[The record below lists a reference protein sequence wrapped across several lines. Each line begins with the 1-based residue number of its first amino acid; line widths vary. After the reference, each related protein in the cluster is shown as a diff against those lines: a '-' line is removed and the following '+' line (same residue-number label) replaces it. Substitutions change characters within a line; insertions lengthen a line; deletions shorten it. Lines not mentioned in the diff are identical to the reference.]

1 MRAEAEGVSVAL
13 AAREVLAP
21 RTLASRLS
29 EVRGAARLDLG
40 EVLRSRWPVFT
51 GGAYALLAAVFIN
64 AGLRESTTMGF
75 TGLGRVLLALSH
87 ALVLVLPLL
96 ALMATGQVISRA
108 RDDGTL
114 ELLFSHPIT
123 RAGWFTGVTLVRL
136 GALVLPLALLLLL
149 LPAAG
154 RLLGLTVPW
163 AFALRTV
170 AVGTSLLVAFSGIG
184 MALSASVRNGA
195 KVVVL
200 LLMAW
205 ALAVALLDF
214 GLIAFL
220 LRARVAPRAV
230 LLLAALN
237 PVQSARLALLAG
249 ADPDLSTLGPVGFWA
264 ATHLGS
270 GRMLALGVLWP
281 LAVGALSWTAGL
293 RRFCR
298 GDLV

>member
-1 MRAEAEGVSVAL
+1 MRAESEAAAAAALLVAPAARSVASWV
-13 AAREVLAP
+13 A
-21 RTLASRLS
+21 

-40 EVLRSRWPVFT
+40 EVLRSRWPAFT
-51 GGAYALLAAVFIN
+51 GGAYALLAAIFVN

-114 ELLFSHPIT
+114 ELLFSHPLT
-123 RAGWFTGVTLVRL
+123 RVGYFTGVTLVRL
-136 GALVLPLALLLLL
+136 AALALPLVLLLLV

-154 RLLGLTVPW
+154 RLLFGLAVPW

-170 AVGTSLLVAFSGIG
+170 AVGTSLLVAFCGIG

-200 LLMAW
+200 LLLVW

-214 GLIAFL
+214 GLVAFL

-264 ATHLGS
+264 ATHLGA

-281 LAVGALSWTAGL
+281 LVVGALAWTAGL